1 MSSLT
6 AIVKVTMGCNLGC
19 DYCYSVLP
27 GSQPVMSR
35 EVLERFIE
43 QFLATA
49 TESATFVWHG
59 GEPLL
64 AGVEF
69 FEEVVRCQ
77 ERYRRDGQ
85 EVWNGVQ
92 TNATPV
98 TPAIA
103 QFLKSAGF
111 KVGVSIDG
119 PQAVH
124 DHFRV
129 FVGGR
134 PSFDR
139 VLRGMQTL
147 RDAGVSFGALCT
159 VTKPALPFCEDI
171 YRFYL
176 SEGLTRMDF
185 LPCFSNSNNPHAVP
199 YAPTA
204 DEYADFMIQLFD
216 LWLADDDPEIHIR
229 YFVDALRVLSG
240 QPAHFCKLRSH
251 CLGHITVFPDGT
263 VGPCDELPR
272 HPETMLGNILH
283 DDLGEMLRG
292 EAIKR
297 LDAVWQIGK
306 AQNGHGVMNGLCHH
320 CGEDYLDAE
329 TVAADSIFAHIAQ
342 AMRASGVEPRSF
354 APGQP
359 ITDHIALVQ

>member
-1 MSSLT
+1 VSSLT
-6 AIVKVTMGCNLGC
+6 AIVKVTLGCNLGC

-27 GSQPVMSR
+27 GSQPVMSH

-64 AGVEF
+64 AGTELF
-69 FEEVVRCQ
+69 AAAVRFQ
-77 ERYRRDGQ
+77 EQHRHEGQ
-85 EVWNGVQ
+85 TVWNGVQ

-98 TPAIA
+98 TPAMA
-103 QFLKSAGF
+103 QFLKSADF
-111 KVGVSIDG
+111 KVGVSLDG
-119 PQAVH
+119 PEPVH
-124 DHFRV
+124 DRFRV

-134 PSFDR
+134 PSFQR
-139 VLRGMQTL
+139 VMRGMQHL
-147 RDAGVSFGALCT
+147 RDAGISFGALCV
-159 VTKPALPFCEDI
+159 VTKPSLPFVEEI

-204 DEYADFMIQLFD
+204 DEYADFMIRLFD
-216 LWLADDDPEIHIR
+216 LWWADDNPEVQIR
-229 YFVDALRVLSG
+229 YFVNALRALGG
-240 QPAHFCKLRSH
+240 QPVQFCKLRSD

-292 EAIKR
+292 AALKR
-297 LDAVWQIGK
+297 LDAMWTQGK

-329 TVAADSIFAHIAQ
+329 TVAADRIFAHIGR
-342 AMRASGVEPRSF
+342 AMREAGVEPRAF